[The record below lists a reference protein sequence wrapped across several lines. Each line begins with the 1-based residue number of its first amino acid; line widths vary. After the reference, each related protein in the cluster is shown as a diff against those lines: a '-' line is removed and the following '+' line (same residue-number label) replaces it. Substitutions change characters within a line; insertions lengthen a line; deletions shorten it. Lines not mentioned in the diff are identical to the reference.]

1 MCLWPPPSSMFRL
14 RFMSVAMLAGCTFTM
29 ILAIVLKA
37 GRRTHLECVA
47 EIKLQL
53 FDWGLPE
60 TNDLIARC
68 CKNYKIY

>member
-1 MCLWPPPSSMFRL
+1 
-14 RFMSVAMLAGCTFTM
+14 MSVAMLAGCTFTM

-37 GRRTHLECVA
+37 GRQTHLECVA
-47 EIKLQL
+47 ELKLQL

-68 CKNYKIY
+68 YKNF